1 MYASVCML
9 CMICM
14 ILMALLW
21 SRVILVA
28 QSVLMRVLYVLAYLS
43 IGCFK
48 VGTSD
53 VRASDVVPLIDDQA
67 KDGDHGLMIKIII
80 HE

>member
-1 MYASVCML
+1 
-9 CMICM
+9 MIT
-14 ILMALLW
+14 
-21 SRVILVA
+21 A
-28 QSVLMRVLYVLAYLS
+28 QSIRMMMLYVLAYFS

>member
-14 ILMALLW
+14 ILIGLPW
-21 SRVILVA
+21 SRIMITA
-28 QSVLMRVLYVLAYLS
+28 RSARMRVLHQPLADFS

-53 VRASDVVPLIDDQA
+53 VIASDVVSLIDDQA
-67 KDGDHGLMIKIII
+67 NRWRPWPDD
-80 HE
+80 